1 MTDVL
6 IIGGGPGGYTAAL
19 EAAKNGL
26 SVILFEK
33 DRVGGT
39 CLNRGCI
46 PTKALIRSAE
56 VYGLIKEADLYG
68 VHAEGTVDFPAVA
81 RRRDDVVDSL
91 RTGVEKGLKA
101 GKVETVYGVAKI
113 LAPGKVLCD
122 DTVYEG
128 KHIIIASGSRVSVP
142 PIEGREYTI
151 TSDEMLTEKEKFPSS
166 LTIIGGGVIG
176 VEIGCAYASLGCK
189 VTILEMADHILPNME
204 REIAQRLG
212 VSLKKKGIDVFAK
225 ASVKKI
231 SPEDGRKTVTYVDAK
246 GVEKT
251 VSSEEV
257 LLSTG
262 RRANLEGL
270 FDEELGLS
278 VGRGVSADEDGRTN
292 VEGIYVIGDAKE
304 GSVQL
309 AHAAEAEAV
318 NVIDTILGKEKSA
331 DTTVI
336 PSCIYTDPEIAS
348 VGLTEEEAKNRG
360 LDVKTKKALTGSNG
374 KCLIEN
380 SASGYV
386 KIVTLDD
393 VIIGAVIIAP
403 HATELIGEFVIAVE
417 RKMTVK
423 EFYCVVHP
431 HPTVSELLRE
441 AAKD

>member
-1 MTDVL
+1 M
-6 IIGGGPGGYTAAL
+6 
-19 EAAKNGL
+19 
-26 SVILFEK
+26 
-33 DRVGGT
+33 
-39 CLNRGCI
+39 
-46 PTKALIRSAE
+46 
-56 VYGLIKEADLYG
+56 
-68 VHAEGTVDFPAVA
+68 
-81 RRRDDVVDSL
+81 
-91 RTGVEKGLKA
+91 
-101 GKVETVYGVAKI
+101 
-113 LAPGKVLCD
+113 
-122 DTVYEG
+122 
-128 KHIIIASGSRVSVP
+128 
-142 PIEGREYTI
+142 
-151 TSDEMLTEKEKFPSS
+151 
-166 LTIIGGGVIG
+166 
-176 VEIGCAYASLGCK
+176 
-189 VTILEMADHILPNME
+189 
-204 REIAQRLG
+204 
-212 VSLKKKGIDVFAK
+212 
-225 ASVKKI
+225 KKI

-386 KIVTLDD
+386 KIVMLDD